1 MSRGQEGQVFDTA
14 TQQNAT
20 AATNAQNSYN
30 QAQTGVQDYE
40 NQLSQF
46 AAANPYGQ
54 GGQFQTSQNQALANT
69 ADAAA
74 QAAGQTLQGAAA
86 RTGGNPSAAIA
97 ATEAMNQQNTRNL
110 SSEEA
115 TQNANRIANQAG
127 YNEKTLQASSLPAT
141 LETTLA
147 GQQIGAEEN
156 QLKTGEEA
164 ANMPSFA
171 DTLGSSFVKGLGTA
185 AGTFVGCWI
194 AAELYGGWDD
204 WRTKLIRKWL
214 AEEFSKHWYGRLVL
228 RAYTRWGQRLAI
240 AIRTCPK
247 LRRFFRWLFD
257 KALLSA
263 RMWEGKQL
271 FAAFI
276 AGVSAPFFDR
286 KGGR

>member
-30 QAQTGVQDYE
+30 QAQTGVQNYE

-147 GQQIGAEEN
+147 GQQLGEEN
-156 QLKTGEEA
+156 NALNTGEKAGET
-164 ANMPSFA
+164 PSFW
-171 DTLGSSFVKGLGTA
+171 DTLGSSAAKSFGSGIGSFA
-185 AGTFVGCWI
+185 AGAAFCWI

-214 AEEFSKHWYGRLVL
+214 AEEFSKRWYGRLVL
-228 RAYTRWGQRLAI
+228 RAYTHWGERLAI
-240 AIRTCPK
+240 AIRTRPR

-263 RMWEGKQL
+263 GIWESKQ
-271 FAAFI
+271 AF
-276 AGVSAPFFDR
+276 VPFFDME
-286 KGGR
+286 GGR

>member
-171 DTLGSSFVKGLGTA
+171 DTLGSSFAKGLGTA

-263 RMWEGKQL
+263 GIWESKQT
-271 FAAFI
+271 F
-276 AGVSAPFFDR
+276 VPFFDME
-286 KGGR
+286 GGR